1 MAAKLGFTEEP
12 ISALPKVH
20 RLITTHDE
28 HSGQAI
34 IHSFEP
40 GLWQPMRN
48 NTVALDLVYTTS
60 EFPVQMNN
68 NADIQAHD
76 KLAEKGVGLVNPSG
90 SVCRMVDFSPS
101 NNPMMH
107 RTKSL
112 DYGVVLEGE
121 IELILDSGEKRTLK
135 RGDVAVQR
143 GTMHAWRNP
152 STTQWARMMFVL
164 LDSQSLQIGNT
175 ALMESLAAGQH
186 EIQASGND
194 R

>member
-1 MAAKLGFTEEP
+1 
-12 ISALPKVH
+12 
-20 RLITTHDE
+20 
-28 HSGQAI
+28 
-34 IHSFEP
+34 
-40 GLWQPMRN
+40 MRD

-68 NADIQAHD
+68 NEDVRAHD
-76 KLAEKGVGLVNPSG
+76 KIAIQGVGLVNAGG

-121 IELILDSGEKRTLK
+121 IELILDSGETRSLR

-152 STTQWARMMFVL
+152 STTHWARMMFVL
-164 LDSQSLQIGNT
+164 LDSQALEVGNMSLK
-175 ALMESLAAGQH
+175 ESLAAGQH

-194 R
+194 D